1 MPKRP
6 LPKRPA
12 VALIPILTALA
23 AGLLVALFLPG
34 QAAAST
40 PCWKKVLNDWSNGR
54 AIASYPLHCYRDAIR
69 HLPEDLR
76 DYSSA
81 ADDINAALQAQIAKR
96 GTRSPQSVNS
106 SSSNGN
112 DHNNDGAGGTGSS
125 GGGGS
130 GPTAS
135 RANAGPDRSAY
146 RRTIDSLGTS
156 NADSLPIPLLVL
168 ASVGALLLAAAA
180 ALGTTKRVR
189 AVRATRRGPPPPA

>member
-1 MPKRP
+1 M
-6 LPKRPA
+6 PKRPA
-12 VALIPILTALA
+12 VALIPILAALA

-81 ADDINAALQAQIAKR
+81 ADDINAAMQAQIAKR
-96 GTRSPQSVNS
+96 GTRSPQSVDSS
-106 SSSNGN
+106 SSSNRN
-112 DHNNDGAGGTGSS
+112 DHNNGGVGGNNSS
-125 GGGGS
+125 GGGS
-130 GPTAS
+130 GPSAT

-189 AVRATRRGPPPPA
+189 AVRAARSGPPPPA